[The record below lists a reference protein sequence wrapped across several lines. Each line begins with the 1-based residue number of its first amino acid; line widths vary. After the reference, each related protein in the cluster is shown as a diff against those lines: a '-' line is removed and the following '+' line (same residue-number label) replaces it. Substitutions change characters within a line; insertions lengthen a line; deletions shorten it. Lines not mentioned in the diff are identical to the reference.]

1 MQFRDQL
8 AFIFQ
13 HLKKSK
19 LRIAMTVLATTIGC
33 AFLITLASVAFGFQ
47 KTFEDELFSDPNLTE
62 ISLWDGGSL
71 TDEMLEKVMETEHV
85 NAVIEQNNLNRSV
98 EMAFEDRSGFTEGVI
113 FDIDALS
120 KLPTELK
127 EGRLPQ
133 NENEIVVGKGVSNSL
148 LSEKEKLELEE
159 KIKEAEANGTWY
171 DGEEEGYKG
180 SLLNKTIS
188 IKLKDENENIVVDKT
203 FTVVGI
209 KKDPNYEYMMDN
221 QIIFHHTLKQQ
232 LTEEIFYT
240 EHAIHVDTME
250 NVMPVLEQLKE
261 DGIQVYSPL
270 EQMDEMNMVFLA
282 IKVGLIFIGAIAV
295 IIASIGIFNTMTM
308 AVTERTREIG
318 VLKAIGATPALI
330 QRLFLMESLLIG
342 VIGTAIAIIIS
353 YAISIAGNLLAP
365 VLFEQVLNNGE
376 PINFKFTF
384 SLITPSLL
392 IIATSISLFVALLS
406 GWRPARKATK
416 IEVVKALQQL

>member
-1 MQFRDQL
+1 MLFRDQL

-19 LRIAMTVLATTIGC
+19 LRVAMTVLATTIGC

-47 KTFEDELFSDPNLTE
+47 KTVEDEIFSDPNLTE

-71 TDEMLEKVMETEHV
+71 TGEMLKKVMETEHI
-85 NAVIEQNNLNRSV
+85 NAVIEQNNVNPSV
-98 EMAFEDRSGFTEGVI
+98 EMAFEDRLGKTQGI
-113 FDIDALS
+113 IYDIDALS
-120 KLPTELK
+120 KIPSELK

-133 NENEIVVGKGVSNSL
+133 NENEIVVGKGVSTYL
-148 LSEKEKLELEE
+148 LSKEDEIAIDK
-159 KIKEAEANGTWY
+159 KTKEAEANGTWY
-171 DGEEEGYKG
+171 SGQEEGYKG
-180 SLLNKTIS
+180 SLLNKS
-188 IKLKDENENIVVDKT
+188 ILLKIKDENENIIVDKT
-203 FTVVGI
+203 FTVVGV
-209 KKDPNYEYMMDN
+209 KKDPDYEYMMDN
-221 QIIFHHTLKQQ
+221 EVMFHHAMKQQ
-232 LTEEIFYT
+232 FAEDLLYT
-240 EHAIHVDTME
+240 EHVIHVDTME
-250 NVMPVLEQLKE
+250 NVIPVLDQLKA

-270 EQMDEMNMVFLA
+270 EQVDEMNMLFLA
-282 IKVGLIFIGAIAV
+282 IKIGLIFIGAIAV

-353 YAISIAGNLLAP
+353 YAISIAGNMLAP
-365 VLFEQVLNNGE
+365 VLFEQMLNEGE
-376 PINFKFTF
+376 AINFTFTF

-406 GWRPARKATK
+406 GWRPARNATK

>member
-1 MQFRDQL
+1 MLFRDQL

-19 LRIAMTVLATTIGC
+19 LRVAMTVLATTIGC

-47 KTFEDELFSDPNLTE
+47 KTVEDELFSDPNLTE
-62 ISLWDGGSL
+62 ISLWEGERL
-71 TDEMLEKVMETEHV
+71 TEETLKKVKETEHV
-85 NAVIEQNNLNRSV
+85 NAVIEQNGVNYSV
-98 EMAFEDRSGFTEGVI
+98 QMAYEDRSGYTSAKI
-113 FDIDALS
+113 YDIDELS
-120 KLPTELK
+120 KLPSELK

-133 NENEIVVGKGVSNSL
+133 NENEIVVGKGVALGL
-148 LSEKEKLELEE
+148 LSKEEE
-159 KIKEAEANGTWY
+159 IEMDKKIKEAEANGTWY
-171 DGEEEGYKG
+171 DGAEEGYKG
-180 SLLNKTIS
+180 SLLNKTLT
-188 IKLKDENENIVVDKT
+188 LKMTDDNENIVVDKT
-203 FTVVGI
+203 FTVVGV
-209 KKDPNYEYMMDN
+209 KKDPNFEYLDDN
-221 QIIFHHTLKQQ
+221 QIMFHHSFKQQ
-232 LTEEIFYT
+232 IPNDFLST
-240 EHAIHVDTME
+240 EHIIYVDSME
-250 NVMPVLEQLKE
+250 NVMPVLEKIKDE
-261 DGIQVYSPL
+261 GIRVYSPL

-342 VIGTAIAIIIS
+342 VIGTVIAIIIS
-353 YAISIAGNLLAP
+353 YAISIAGNMLAP
-365 VLFEQVLNNGE
+365 VLFEQMLNEGE
-376 PINFKFTF
+376 ALDFTFTF

-406 GWRPARKATK
+406 GWRPARNATK

>member
-1 MQFRDQL
+1 MLFRDQL

-19 LRIAMTVLATTIGC
+19 LRVAMTVLATTIGC

-47 KTFEDELFSDPNLTE
+47 KTFEDELLSDPNLTE
-62 ISLWDGGSL
+62 ISLWEGGSL
-71 TDEMLEKVMETEHV
+71 TDEKLEKVIETEHV
-85 NAVIEQNNLNRSV
+85 NAVIEQNNVNSSV
-98 EMAFEDRSGFTEGVI
+98 EMAFEDRSGFTQGVI
-113 FDIDALS
+113 YNIDALS
-120 KLPTELK
+120 KLPSELK

-133 NENEIVVGKGVSNSL
+133 NENEIVVGKGVSTYL
-148 LSEKEKLELEE
+148 LSKEDEIAIDK
-159 KIKEAEANGTWY
+159 KAKEAEANGTWY
-171 DGEEEGYKG
+171 NGQEEGYKG
-180 SLLNKTIS
+180 SLLNKSIS
-188 IKLKDENENIVVDKT
+188 FKIKDENENILVDKT
-203 FTVVGI
+203 FTVVGV
-209 KKDPNYEYMMDN
+209 KKDPDYEYNMDN
-221 QIIFHHTLKQQ
+221 EVMFHHALKQQ
-232 LTEEIFYT
+232 LTEDLLYT
-240 EHAIHVDTME
+240 EHVIHVDTME
-250 NVMPVLEQLKE
+250 NVLPVLEQLKA

-270 EQMDEMNMVFLA
+270 EQMDEINMVFLA
-282 IKVGLIFIGAIAV
+282 IKVGLIFVGAIAV

-342 VIGTAIAIIIS
+342 VIGTAIAIVIS
-353 YAISIAGNLLAP
+353 YAISVAGNLLAP
-365 VLFEQVLNNGE
+365 ILFEQMLNNGE
-376 PINFKFTF
+376 AINFKFTF

-406 GWRPARKATK
+406 GWRPARNATK